1 MFHDFL
7 QQNHPA
13 RGTTQEAPKSC
24 DNTGLALARVTTWPF
39 LPGGPGGPGG
49 ILMDDGQGI
58 HTFIYI
64 YYIETYCIMLYMY
77 NTTLYFILYFT
88 ISYYIILYHILLFH
102 IISCY
107 VYKLCPKEPCKKWSC
122 VEKKQRS
129 LSNCV
134 STPMRWL
141 HTFIKEFTWARK
153 GKRKSES
160 YILMAIFQCKC
171 TILLCIYIYYTNVS
185 ETQEW
190 PSTII
195 TTLSWGCRDRYLFS
209 ATLKV
214 AIPDLRFVLP
224 ATRFSAT
231 WIYL

>member
-1 MFHDFL
+1 MCLIPFFVPYHVATWGVHKVGLPPVIIHVMFGLHKSYI
-7 QQNHPA
+7 NHVSSILDWDVPWFS
-13 RGTTQEAPKSC
+13 TTKPSSS
-24 DNTGLALARVTTWPF
+24 GYH
-39 LPGGPGGPGG
+39 PGSPEILRQHGPRPGEG
-49 ILMDDGQGI
+49 HHLTVFTRRTRRDLDGWWSRYTYL
-58 HTFIYI
+58 HIYI

-141 HTFIKEFTWARK
+141 HTLIKEFTWARK
-153 GKRKSES
+153 RKRKSES

-171 TILLCIYIYYTNVS
+171 TILLYIYIY
-185 ETQEW
+185 
-190 PSTII
+190 II
-195 TTLSWGCRDRYLFS
+195 LM
-209 ATLKV
+209 
-214 AIPDLRFVLP
+214 
-224 ATRFSAT
+224 
-231 WIYL
+231 